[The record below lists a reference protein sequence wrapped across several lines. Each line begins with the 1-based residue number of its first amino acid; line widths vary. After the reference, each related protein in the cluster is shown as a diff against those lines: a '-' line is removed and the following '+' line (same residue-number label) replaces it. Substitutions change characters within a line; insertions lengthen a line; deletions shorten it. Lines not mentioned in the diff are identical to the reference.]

1 MRELTLGA
9 IFAAVEKDDERDLP
23 SCENVRNM
31 VIKRIFFLL
40 LWTAN
45 YLISLYARGELLK
58 EGL

>member
-9 IFAAVEKDDERDLP
+9 IFAAVEKDAERDLP

-31 VIKRIFFLL
+31 VIKRILFFGL

-45 YLISLYARGELLK
+45 YLPY
-58 EGL
+58 